1 MSVGNKQKMKYL
13 QMNYTDYLRIYQG
26 LFVIRCQLMN
36 VEYQKIRVEVD
47 LDNLMANIEKFK
59 NS

>member
-47 LDNLMANIEKFK
+47 LDNIMANIEKFK

>member
-1 MSVGNKQKMKYL
+1 MKYL